1 MFSHPIP
8 PVLRPIRLLSAPAR
22 ATVPSPAPAGVD
34 GSLALAL
41 RPGDAEVVPGRER
54 ALGLLETVPSG
65 RIVEICGRARAS
77 VGAHILAAVQARGEP
92 VAWIAPRSAG
102 LFPPDL
108 AAAGLDLDA
117 LLVVHVPEGDPRAGP
132 KAAELLLRTGALG
145 AVLLDATGALGAPS
159 ASGRREAGAVVR
171 TPSGSATTA
180 WQGRLLGI
188 LREHDARLV
197 ILSPGEPAG
206 ESLGPLVS
214 VRLALSCRRVERAE
228 GGHVFEVRA
237 RVTKDKSGALSG
249 SAPRL
254 EVRRGPLGA

>member
-8 PVLRPIRLLSAPAR
+8 PVLRPIRLL
-22 ATVPSPAPAGVD
+22 PSPAQGTSPPADAGVD
-34 GSLALAL
+34 GALALAQ
-41 RPGDAEVVPGRER
+41 RSGDAAGIVER
-54 ALGLLETVPSG
+54 ARPLDLLEAVPSG

-77 VGAHILAAVQARGEP
+77 VGARILAAVQARGEP
-92 VAWIAPRSAG
+92 VAWIAPRSVG

-117 LLVVHVPEGDPRAGP
+117 LLVVHVPEDDPRAGP

-145 AVLLDATGALGAPS
+145 AVLLDGTGALGAGSP
-159 ASGRREAGAVVR
+159 REAGSGSVARR
-171 TPSGSATTA
+171 TPSGSTTAA

-197 ILSPGEPAG
+197 ILSQGEPAG

-228 GGHVFEVRA
+228 GGHVFEVRT

-249 SAPRL
+249 SVPPL
-254 EVRRGPLGA
+254 EVRRGPLCA